1 MTTQTL
7 TRPKARAAAAAGTPR
22 RRAGLAVY
30 LIVGTVLSVA
40 FVLPLAWAVFRS
52 LLPDVMVTA
61 APSRAD
67 FSNLSLQNYSGLI
80 QGGILHSFL
89 NSLMVAAMTAA
100 ATALVATLAGYG
112 FARFRFRGSG
122 LVFALVLATLMVPF
136 QALLTPLFLEMH
148 WLDLTNNL
156 IGLALFYTTFNLPFG
171 VFVMRNTFLQIPWE
185 LSEQAAVDGAS
196 PVRTLVS
203 VLRPLILPGMATT
216 ILYAF
221 LFSWTEF
228 VGALTFLTS
237 NNLYTMPLALLNME
251 YGSVGQ
257 VNFGF
262 LEAGAVIAMIP
273 CVVLYIAL
281 QRYYIRGLTS
291 GVVKG

>member
-1 MTTQTL
+1 L
-7 TRPKARAAAAAGTPR
+7 
-22 RRAGLAVY
+22 
-30 LIVGTVLSVA
+30 

-52 LLPDVMVTA
+52 LLPDALVTS

-67 FSNLSLQNYSGLI
+67 FSHLSFGNYSGLVR
-80 QGGILHSFL
+80 GGIMHSAL
-89 NSLMVAAMTAA
+89 NSLFVALMTAGA
-100 ATALVATLAGYG
+100 SALVATLAGYG

-148 WLDLTNNL
+148 SFDLTNNL

-185 LSEQAAVDGAS
+185 LSEAAAVDGAS
-196 PVRTLVS
+196 AARTLFS
-203 VLRPLILPGMATT
+203 VLRPLALPGVATT
-216 ILYAF
+216 VLYAF

-228 VGALTFLTS
+228 IGALTFLTTNS
-237 NNLYTMPLALLNME
+237 LFTLPIELFNIE

-257 VNFGF
+257 VNYGY
-262 LEAGAVIAMIP
+262 LETGAVIAMIP
-273 CVVLYIAL
+273 CVILYVGL
-281 QRYYIRGLTS
+281 QRYYIRGLRS
-291 GVVKG
+291 GAVKA